1 MGGSSLAAEHNRG
14 ARSAPARPPLGFS
27 AGRRWPA
34 LLAPTNFDDI
44 EQYRLAWGKV
54 GAIICAGLVLGGV
67 VLDALVYPAHRLEF
81 AVLRFLA
88 AVLLLAAFWALRTA
102 RFAHRVELLTLGWLA
117 IPQVLISYMIYRTNG
132 AESVYFAGL
141 LLALIPIGTMFPVR
155 PHDCVLFAGFTFGVY
170 SLACFLQGGLFQ
182 SFNLFGAQCVFMGFT
197 ASISL
202 VCAYLSEAARQ
213 RVFEVKRQIEN
224 RNEELREANC
234 ALAEVKGHMIEQEK
248 MAALG
253 TLSAGLLHEVNNPVN
268 YSLMA
273 LKMALA
279 EPVARGHPLLLESLT
294 DAQDGMNRVQ
304 RIVSDLKTFAY
315 QRPGADNDRAFPLE
329 RALRSAL
336 RLAAF
341 ELKDIELT
349 VEVPADSEVRG
360 DEPALIGVFI
370 NLLSNAAHALRSAG
384 RAAPRIDVRARLEGE
399 RLTVTVRDNGVGI
412 APENLSRVFE
422 PFFTTRDVG
431 QGLGLGLAVSFAI
444 VQRHGSRLRVA
455 SEAGAWTEFS
465 FDLPRATAQPAA

>member
-1 MGGSSLAAEHNRG
+1 MASVRAG
-14 ARSAPARPPLGFS
+14 AGPVWW
-27 AGRRWPA
+27 RWR
-34 LLAPTNFDDI
+34 
-44 EQYRLAWGKV
+44 EQVLRAIRATRVPSNYRDLDWFYLAWSRIGSLLCI
-54 GAIICAGLVLGGV
+54 ALVLAGV
-67 VLDALVYPAHRLEF
+67 LLDLLIYPQHAATFALYRVGVSAAIF
-81 AVLRFLA
+81 GVFLA
-88 AVLLLAAFWALRTA
+88 LSRADAERHARGLTFLWLSLPQIMIAF
-102 RFAHRVELLTLGWLA
+102 
-117 IPQVLISYMIYRTNG
+117 MIYRTTG
-132 AESVYFAGL
+132 ASSVYFAGL
-141 LLALIPIGTMFPVR
+141 TLALIPIGTMLPLR
-155 PHDCVLFAGFTFGVY
+155 PFDCAMFSLFTVVLYALACAAHGSLPEALPLFA
-170 SLACFLQGGLFQ
+170 AH
-182 SFNLFGAQCVFMGFT
+182 NVFMLFT
-197 ASISL
+197 AAIAQICSQH
-202 VCAYLSEAARQ
+202 AEAARLRLFSAQ
-213 RVFEVKRQIEN
+213 REVMERN
-224 RNEELREANC
+224 RDLRSANRK
-234 ALAEVKGHMIEQEK
+234 LAEVKGHMIEQEK

-279 EPVARGHPLLLESLT
+279 EPVVRTHPLLLESLT
-294 DAQDGMNRVQ
+294 VAQDGMSRVQ

-315 QRPGADNDRAFPLE
+315 QRPGVDGDRAFPLE

-336 RLAAF
+336 RLAAY
-341 ELKDIELT
+341 ELKDIEVA

-370 NLLSNAAHALRSAG
+370 NLLSNAAHALHSAA
-384 RAAPRIDVRARLEGE
+384 RTAPRIDVRARLEGE
-399 RLTVTVRDNGVGI
+399 RLAVAVRDNGVGI

-444 VQRHGSRLRVA
+444 VQRHGSRLQVA